1 MPVRQS
7 TDQDAFLAIVCADA
21 ELLRAEFDAIIDA
34 CWDPPP
40 PPTRS
45 TRPVRPPTGPGRPT
59 GWRQPSRARWPDRP
73 GDHGWVRQRSPPRG
87 SCERGTPPTRNVE
100 KGR

>member
-1 MPVRQS
+1 MPVRPS
-7 TDQDAFLAIVCADA
+7 ADQDAFLAIVCADA
-21 ELLRAEFDAIIDA
+21 ELLRAEFEAIIDA
-34 CWDPPP
+34 CWDPP

-45 TRPVRPPTGPGRPT
+45 TRPVRPPTRPGRPT
-59 GWRQPSRARWPDRP
+59 EWRRPSHARWPDHH

-87 SCERGTPPTRNVE
+87 GRERGTLPTRNVE